1 MWNNTLLAKRRGQ
14 RLRESRFYSCN
25 LWLRFFGQQSI
36 AISLIHSP
44 SHRHPAPRAE
54 RCTANREGSCA
65 KKVNPRV
72 SQCSVSLVKIY
83 IVTITFLNF
92 NLYQLYQNHNKCG
105 RETPRWIIE
114 VRPWQNVRK
123 LRIVTFRQ
131 NGHPPNLE
139 EEGLQSFNVDLGYLF
154 NHCRIF
160 HQFHVK
166 LSN

>member
-1 MWNNTLLAKRRGQ
+1 M
-14 RLRESRFYSCN
+14 E
-25 LWLRFFGQQSI
+25 
-36 AISLIHSP
+36 
-44 SHRHPAPRAE
+44 E
-54 RCTANREGSCA
+54 
-65 KKVNPRV
+65 
-72 SQCSVSLVKIY
+72 
-83 IVTITFLNF
+83 
-92 NLYQLYQNHNKCG
+92 
-105 RETPRWIIE
+105 ETPRWIIA